1 MYNRQPIG
9 EILVEMGK
17 VEEEAVEQALRR
29 QKEGAD
35 ERLGEL
41 LVEMEAA
48 STEDVM
54 EALARQLDYPF
65 EASIDGDETDLE
77 LLDDLELSHARNNRV
92 LPYGRRDGQILVAT
106 DDPLDVETLDE
117 IRFMS
122 DSEILPVVV
131 PTGNLLDAI
140 NAAFDRKNRQ
150 LGDGL
155 DELEEAES
163 PTAEEGSIDINDL
176 LDESDDEEAPVIRF
190 VNNLFVQAV
199 RERASDIHIEPEE
212 QDLTVRFRI
221 DGVLKEVTSP
231 PKKFHSSIVT
241 RIKIM
246 AGLDIA
252 EKRIPQDGRI
262 RVKMAG
268 KDIDVRVATAP
279 SVHGERITMRLLDKS
294 AVLLDVRDIGLLPDD
309 EESLLELI
317 HRPHGIILVTGPT
330 GSGKTTTLYSSL
342 SEINEPD
349 INILTIEDPVEYQLE
364 GISQMQV
371 NPKINLT
378 FATGLRSY
386 LRHDPDVI
394 MVGEIRDL
402 ETAEMATQAS
412 LTGHL
417 VFATLHTND
426 APSAFTRL
434 IDMGVEPFLVS
445 STVIASIAQRLVR
458 RLCPNCKVAYEP
470 EPELLEDIELT
481 PEQVEEAG
489 GQIYKARDGG
499 CEECLE
505 LGYKGRTAIFEILTV
520 DDEIRQLVT
529 QREDASVI
537 KRSAI
542 DRNILRTLR
551 HDGALK
557 ILQGLTSIEEVLRVT
572 QEDSGEVDEKMETVP
587 SGEAGEPDAATT
599 PEVQ

>member
-1 MYNRQPIG
+1 MYNRKRIG
-9 EILVEMGK
+9 EILIEAGK
-17 VEEEAVEQALRR
+17 VERSDVEEALDR
-29 QKEGAD
+29 QKHGAE
-35 ERLGEL
+35 ERIGQI
-41 LVEMEAA
+41 LVDMEAV
-48 STEDVM
+48 SNRDVL
-54 EALARQLDYPF
+54 EAVARQLDYPF
-65 EASIDGDETDLE
+65 EEDLDGEEVDLDLIDELE
-77 LLDDLELSHARNNRV
+77 LGYSRKNKV
-92 LPYGRRDGQILVAT
+92 IPYGRENGLVLVAT
-106 DDPLDVETLDE
+106 DDPLDVEVLDE
-117 IRFMS
+117 IRFMT
-122 DSEILPVVV
+122 DAEILPVVV
-131 PTGNLLDAI
+131 PTEELMDAI
-140 NAAFDRKNRQ
+140 NNAFDRKNRQ

-163 PTAEEGSIDINDL
+163 PSAEEGSIDINDL
-176 LDESDDEEAPVIRF
+176 LDASDDDEAPVIRF

-199 RERASDIHIEPEE
+199 REGASDIHIEPEE

-231 PKKFHSSIVT
+231 PKRFHSSIVT

-252 EKRIPQDGRI
+252 EKRVPQDGRI
-262 RVKMAG
+262 RLKMAG

-279 SVHGERITMRLLDKS
+279 SVDGERITMRLLDKS
-294 AVLLDVRDIGLLPDD
+294 AVLLNLEDLGLMPDD
-309 EESLLELI
+309 EETLTDLI

-371 NPKINLT
+371 NPKINLN

-458 RLCPNCKVAYEP
+458 KVCPNCKVPHDP
-470 EPELLEDIELT
+470 EEDVLRELGLE
-481 PEQVEEAG
+481 
-489 GQIYKARDGG
+489 GQQLERAKQQSNIYRAREGG

-505 LGYKGRTAIFEILTV
+505 LGYTGRTAIFEILTV
-520 DDEIRQLVT
+520 DDEIRHLVT
-529 QREDASVI
+529 QEEDASVI
-537 KRSAI
+537 KRSAT
-542 DRNILRTLR
+542 DRKIMRTLR
-551 HDGALK
+551 MDGAMK
-557 ILQGLTSIEEVLRVT
+557 VLQGVTTIEEVLRVT
-572 QEDSGEVDEKMETVP
+572 QEDTGEVQKKKDAMPPGT
-587 SGEAGEPDAATT
+587 DAAT

>member
-1 MYNRQPIG
+1 MYNRKRIG
-9 EILVEMGK
+9 EILIEAGK
-17 VEEEAVEQALRR
+17 VDRSDVEEALDR
-29 QKEGAD
+29 QKHGND
-35 ERLGEL
+35 ERIGQI
-41 LVEMEAA
+41 LVDMEVV
-48 STEDVM
+48 SNRDVL
-54 EALARQLDYPF
+54 EAVARQLDYPF
-65 EASIDGDETDLE
+65 EEELDGEEVDLDLIDELE
-77 LLDDLELSHARNNRV
+77 LGYSRKNKV
-92 LPYGRRDGQILVAT
+92 IPYGREDGLVLVAT
-106 DDPLDVETLDE
+106 DDPLDVEVLDE
-117 IRFMS
+117 IRFMT
-122 DSEILPVVV
+122 DAEILPVVV
-131 PTGNLLDAI
+131 PTEELMDAI
-140 NAAFDRKNRQ
+140 NNAFDRKNRQ

-163 PTAEEGSIDINDL
+163 PSAEEGSIDINDL
-176 LDESDDEEAPVIRF
+176 LDASDDDEAPVIRF

-199 RERASDIHIEPEE
+199 REGASDIHIEPEE

-231 PKKFHSSIVT
+231 PKRFHSSIVT

-252 EKRIPQDGRI
+252 EKRVPQDGRI
-262 RVKMAG
+262 RLKMAG

-279 SVHGERITMRLLDKS
+279 SVDGERITMRLLDKS
-294 AVLLDVRDIGLLPDD
+294 AVLLNLEDLGLMPDD
-309 EESLLELI
+309 EETLTDLI

-371 NPKINLT
+371 NPKINLN

-458 RLCPNCKVAYEP
+458 KVCPNCKVPHDP
-470 EPELLEDIELT
+470 EEDVLRELGLEG
-481 PEQVEEAG
+481 EQLERAK
-489 GQIYKARDGG
+489 QQSNIYRAREGG

-505 LGYKGRTAIFEILTV
+505 LGYTGRTAIFEILTV
-520 DDEIRQLVT
+520 DDEIRHLVT
-529 QREDASVI
+529 QEEDASVI
-537 KRSAI
+537 KRSAT
-542 DRNILRTLR
+542 DRKIMRTLR
-551 HDGALK
+551 MDGAMK
-557 ILQGLTSIEEVLRVT
+557 VLQGVTTIEEVLRVT
-572 QEDSGEVDEKMETVP
+572 QEDTGEVQKKKDAMPPGT
-587 SGEAGEPDAATT
+587 DAAT

>member
-1 MYNRQPIG
+1 MYNRKPIG
-9 EILVEMGK
+9 EILVQMGAVEPRA
-17 VEEEAVEQALRR
+17 VEEAL
-29 QKEGAD
+29 QKQKAGSD
-35 ERLGEL
+35 ERLGEI
-41 LVEMEAA
+41 LVEMEVV
-48 STEDVM
+48 SNRDVM
-54 EALARQLDYPF
+54 EAVARQLDYPF
-65 EASIDGDETDLE
+65 EEKIDGEEVDLGLIDELE
-77 LLDDLELSHARNNRV
+77 LGYSRENRV
-92 LPYGRRDGQILVAT
+92 LPYDHHDGDVLVGT
-106 DDPLDVETLDE
+106 DDPLNVEALDE
-117 IRFMS
+117 IRFMT

-131 PTGNLLDAI
+131 PTEALLDAI
-140 NAAFDRKNRQ
+140 NTAFDRKNRQ

-163 PTAEEGSIDINDL
+163 PTVEEGSIDINDL
-176 LDESDDEEAPVIRF
+176 LDASDDDEAPVIRF
-190 VNNLFVQAV
+190 VNSLFVQAV

-212 QDLTVRFRI
+212 KDLTVRFRI

-231 PKKFHSSIVT
+231 PKRFHSSIIT

-262 RVKMAG
+262 RIKMAG
-268 KDIDVRVATAP
+268 KDIDIRVATAP

-294 AVLLDVRDIGLLPDD
+294 AVLLDLRDIGLLPDD
-309 EESLLELI
+309 QDTLLNLI

-445 STVIASIAQRLVR
+445 STVIAAIAQRLVR
-458 RLCPNCKVAYEP
+458 NLCPNCKIPYQ
-470 EPELLEDIELT
+470 
-481 PEQVEEAG
+481 PEQDVLEEVAITQRQIDEAG
-489 GQIYKARDGG
+489 GHIYQAREGG
-499 CEECLE
+499 CEECLD
-505 LGYKGRTAIFEILTV
+505 LGYTGRTAIFEILTV
-520 DDEIRQLVT
+520 DDEIRHLVT

-537 KRSAI
+537 KRSAQ
-542 DRNILRTLR
+542 DRNIMRTLR
-551 HDGALK
+551 YDGALK
-557 ILQGLTSIEEVLRVT
+557 VLQGITSIEEVLRVT
-572 QEDSGEVDEKMETVP
+572 QEDTTEVQEKIDTVP
-587 SGEAGEPDAATT
+587 ADSGATT

>member
-1 MYNRQPIG
+1 MYNRQPLGEILVQMEKVDRETVGRALDKQEKGDDDRLG
-9 EILVEMGK
+9 EILVEM
-17 VEEEAVEQALRR
+17 EALTGR
-29 QKEGAD
+29 
-35 ERLGEL
+35 
-41 LVEMEAA
+41 
-48 STEDVM
+48 DVM

-65 EASIDGDETDLE
+65 EEELDADAIELDLLDELE
-77 LLDDLELSHARNNRV
+77 LGYARSNRV
-92 LPYGRRDGQILVAT
+92 LPFERTGDGRVKVGT
-106 DDPLDVETLDE
+106 NDPLNVEALDE
-117 IRFMS
+117 IRFMT
-122 DSEILPVVV
+122 DGEVLPVLV
-131 PTGNLLDAI
+131 PPQELLDAI
-140 NAAFDRKNRQ
+140 NTAFDRKNRQ
-150 LGDGL
+150 LDDGL

-163 PTAEEGSIDINDL
+163 PEEEGSIDINDL
-176 LDESDDEEAPVIRF
+176 LDASADEEAPVIRF
-190 VNNLFVQAV
+190 VNSLFVQAI

-212 QDLTVRFRI
+212 NDLTVRFRI

-231 PKKFHSSIVT
+231 PKRFHSSIVT

-246 AGLDIA
+246 VDLDIA
-252 EKRIPQDGRI
+252 EKRKPQDGRI
-262 RVKMAG
+262 RLKMAG

-279 SVHGERITMRLLDKS
+279 SVDGERVTMRLLDKS
-294 AVLLDVRDIGLLPDD
+294 AVLLDLSDIGLLPDD
-309 EESLLELI
+309 EERLRDLI

-371 NPKINLT
+371 NPKINLN

-434 IDMGVEPFLVS
+434 IDMGVQPFLVS
-445 STVIASIAQRLVR
+445 STVIAAIAQRLVR
-458 RLCPNCKVAYEP
+458 KLCPHCKVPYEP
-470 EPELLEDIELT
+470 DDDVLREVGLSREE
-481 PEQVEEAG
+481 VEETDG
-489 GQIYKARDGG
+489 EIFRPRDGG

-505 LGYKGRTAIFEILTV
+505 LGYSGRTAIFEILNV
-520 DDEIRQLVT
+520 DDHIRNLVT
-529 QREDASVI
+529 QEEDASVI
-537 KRSAI
+537 KRAAL
-542 DRNILRTLR
+542 DRKLMRTLR

-557 ILQGLTSIEEVLRVT
+557 VMQGKTSIEEVLRVT
-572 QEDSGEVDEKMETVP
+572 QEDTGDVDGTVDEMP
-587 SGEAGEPDAATT
+587 SGDVGAPEAAE
-599 PEVQ
+599 